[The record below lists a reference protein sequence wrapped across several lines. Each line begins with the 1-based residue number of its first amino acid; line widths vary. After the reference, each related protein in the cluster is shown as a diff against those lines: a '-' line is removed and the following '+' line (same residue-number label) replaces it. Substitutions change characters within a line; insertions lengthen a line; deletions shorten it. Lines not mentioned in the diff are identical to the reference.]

1 MPDAAP
7 HYRVLA
13 RKYRPQT
20 FAELIGQEAMVRTLA
35 NAIASGRVAHAFI
48 LTGVRG
54 VGKTTTAR
62 IIARALNC
70 IGTDGKG
77 GPTVSPCGQCEHCV
91 AIAEDRHVD
100 VIEMDAASRTGVDD
114 IRELTDGMRY
124 RPVSARFKVYII
136 DEVHMLSKS
145 AFNALLKTLEE
156 PPPDVKFVF
165 ATTEIQKVP
174 VTVLSR
180 CQRFSLRRVPI
191 EQLTA
196 HYAEIAKAEGIEIAP
211 SALGLIARAA
221 DGSVRDGLSLL
232 DQAIALANGPIAEDA
247 VRDMLGIADR
257 NLVFDLFE
265 TVLKGDA
272 AGALDQME
280 ALYQGG
286 ADSLS
291 VIQDLLDLTHFV
303 TWLKLVPDAGAGD
316 PMEAGDR
323 ERAKP
328 LTERL
333 AMPVLARAWQML
345 LKGIEE
351 VQTAPFA
358 KQAAEMVLV
367 RLAYVADLPVPAE
380 LVKSIAGGEPI
391 ATRTVSALSAA
402 PHPPAVTPPV
412 ADKNSDAGMVGFDP
426 APAPAVLPRLA
437 DSGNA
442 APVMAIPEPAPLPA
456 APPAPP
462 QDPGL
467 DPMPQSFEA
476 VLALFE
482 KHGEV
487 ITRAQLRSQAHLVD
501 FEPPRIEFRP
511 ADNAPRDLASRL
523 SQRLQ
528 EWTGVR
534 WVVAISQTEGA
545 PTLEQQAQVRDNE
558 VKSEVARHR
567 LVRAVLEA
575 FPGATIA
582 AVRERFAATEPAA
595 DENEIT
601 GEDDVVD
608 DAGASEED
616 EP

>member
-1 MPDAAP
+1 MSDAATP
-7 HYRVLA
+7 YRVLA

-70 IGTDGKG
+70 IGKDGAG
-77 GPTVSPCGQCEHCV
+77 GPTVSPCGECEHCRS
-91 AIAEDRHVD
+91 IAEDRHVD

-114 IRELTDGMRY
+114 IRELTEGMRY
-124 RPVSARFKVYII
+124 RPVSARSKVYII
-136 DEVHMLSKS
+136 DEVHMLSKN

-191 EQLTA
+191 DQLVA
-196 HYAEIAKAEGIEIAP
+196 HYRKVAEAEGVTVEP
-211 SALGLIARAA
+211 GALGLIARAA
-221 DGSVRDGLSLL
+221 DGSVRDGLSIL
-232 DQAIALANGPIAEDA
+232 DQAIALANGPVAEDA

-286 ADSLS
+286 ADPLT
-291 VIQDLLDLTHFV
+291 VVQDLLHLSHFV
-303 TWLKLVPDAGAGD
+303 TRLKLAPEAGTDD

-328 LTERL
+328 LAATL

-351 VQTAPFA
+351 VQTAPSA
-358 KQAAEMVLV
+358 QQAAEMLVV
-367 RLAYVADLPVPAE
+367 RLAYVADLPAPAE
-380 LVKSIAGGEPI
+380 LVKSIAAGEPI
-391 ATRTVSALSAA
+391 APRPAA
-402 PHPPAVTPPV
+402 NQPTPARPAAVVPPPA
-412 ADKNSDAGMVGFDP
+412 AGGDASMVGFES
-426 APAPAVLPRLA
+426 APASRPVTLAPRA

-442 APVMAIPEPAPLPA
+442 APVMVMPEPEPQPLAA
-456 APPAPP
+456 APPAGPVF
-462 QDPGL
+462 
-467 DPMPQSFEA
+467 DPMPQDFAEL
-476 VLALFE
+476 LALFE

-487 ITRAQLRSQAHLVD
+487 ITRAQLRSQLHLVA
-501 FEPPRIEFRP
+501 FEPGSIEFRP
-511 ADNAPRDLASRL
+511 AENAPRDLSNRL
-523 SQRLQ
+523 MQRLR
-528 EWTGVR
+528 EWTGVQ
-534 WVVAISQTEGA
+534 WAVAISHAEGA
-545 PTLEQQAQVRDNE
+545 PTLEQQEAARDSEMRSQV
-558 VKSEVARHR
+558 AAHP
-567 LVRAVLEA
+567 LVQAVLDA

-582 AVRERFAATEPAA
+582 AVRERFVAAEPAA
-595 DENEIT
+595 EETLAGDDE
-601 GEDDVVD
+601 
-608 DAGASEED
+608 AAASDED
-616 EP
+616 EL

>member
-1 MPDAAP
+1 MPDAATP
-7 HYRVLA
+7 YRVLA

-35 NAIASGRVAHAFI
+35 NAIASNRVAHAFI

-70 IGTDGKG
+70 IGADGTG
-77 GPTVSPCGQCEHCV
+77 EPTISPCGTCEHCRS
-91 AIAEDRHVD
+91 IADDRHVD

-114 IRELTDGMRY
+114 IRELTEGMRY

-136 DEVHMLSKS
+136 DEVHMLSKN

-191 EQLTA
+191 EMLVA
-196 HYAEIAKAEGIEIAP
+196 HYQSVATAEGVAIAP
-211 SALGLIARAA
+211 GALGLIARAA

-232 DQAIALANGPIAEDA
+232 DQAIALASGPVEEAM

-280 ALYQGG
+280 LLYQGG
-286 ADSLS
+286 ADPLS
-291 VIQDLLDLTHFV
+291 VVQDLLDLTHFV
-303 TWLKLVPDAGAGD
+303 TRLKLVPDAGAGD
-316 PMEAGDR
+316 PMEEGDR
-323 ERAKP
+323 ERARP
-328 LTERL
+328 LAAKL

-351 VQTAPFA
+351 VQTAPSP
-358 KQAAEMVLV
+358 KQAAEMLLV
-367 RLAYVADLPVPAE
+367 RLAYVADLPVPGD
-380 LVKSIAGGEPI
+380 LVKSLATGEPI
-391 ATRTVSALSAA
+391 ATRMVPDA
-402 PHPPAVTPPV
+402 PAPSRPQPVMPPSV
-412 ADKNSDAGMVGFDP
+412 ADSGMVGFDP
-426 APAPAVLPRLA
+426 APTPVILPRA
-437 DSGNA
+437 DSGNT
-442 APVMAIPEPAPLPA
+442 APVLMAPDPEPLPA
-456 APPAPP
+456 APPEPP
-462 QDPGL
+462 AGPTF
-467 DPMPQSFEA
+467 DPMPQSFAE
-476 VLALFE
+476 VLDLFE
-482 KHGEV
+482 KHREV
-487 ITRAQLRSQAHLVD
+487 ITRGQLRSQAHLVL

-511 ADNAPRDLASRL
+511 AEGAPRDLASRL

-528 EWTGVR
+528 EWTGTR
-534 WVVAISQTEGA
+534 WIVAISQAEGA
-545 PTLEQQAQVRDNE
+545 PTLEQQEQSRDSEMRSLVAQ
-558 VKSEVARHR
+558 HP
-567 LVRAVLEA
+567 LVRAVLDA

-582 AVRERFAATEPAA
+582 AVRERFAAAEPAA
-595 DENEIT
+595 EEPSID
-601 GEDDVVD
+601 EDDPA
-608 DAGASEED
+608 AGEED
-616 EP
+616 KQ